1 MNGKNESHGRIKH
14 FNSITQQIATMNKGG
29 KKKIKFSNNQEKK
42 YWNQHNLP
50 TIFVDTNVL
59 NFIIKGHGSLL
70 D

>member
-1 MNGKNESHGRIKH
+1 MNGKNESHGRIKR
-14 FNSITQQIATMNKGG
+14 FNSITQQIATINKDG
-29 KKKIKFSNNQEKK
+29 KKIKFSKEPGKN

-50 TIFVDTNVL
+50 TIVVDTNVL